1 VQQAHDIKEITI
13 MMNEK
18 TRALAEQIETSINTL
33 ATETDAVRK
42 SQTFLNWLDAMAKFS
57 SYSLNNQILI
67 LLQQPLASRVAG
79 FQTWRKLG
87 RHVVKGAKG
96 IAILAPC
103 IYGKKAE
110 PESDDSSTT
119 KRLGGFK
126 VVWVFAEEDTD
137 GEPVPTLTYAAA
149 TGGEELLPQLEAAAR
164 KLSIQLDYEEIPD
177 AGVQGYSAGGRIVI
191 RKSLETPAKAA
202 VILHELSHELLHR
215 GEDRKTIS
223 KRQRELEA
231 EATAYVV
238 MRHFE
243 IEHVA
248 SNYLATYN
256 IDGEQLRDSLETISN
271 AAKHLIA
278 VIEGNQHNTEAAE
291 TVASPGREEAAA

>member
-1 VQQAHDIKEITI
+1 
-13 MMNEK
+13 
-18 TRALAEQIETSINTL
+18 
-33 ATETDAVRK
+33 
-42 SQTFLNWLDAMAKFS
+42 
-57 SYSLNNQILI
+57 
-67 LLQQPLASRVAG
+67 LASRVAG

-110 PESDDSSTT
+110 PEEDDSPTN

-137 GEPVPTLTYAAA
+137 GEPLPILTM
-149 TGGEELLPQLEAAAR
+149 LPRRAERNYFL
-164 KLSIQLDYEEIPD
+164 
-177 AGVQGYSAGGRIVI
+177 GGRVVI

-202 VILHELSHELLHR
+202 VILHELRHELLHR
-215 GEDRKTIS
+215 GENRKTLS
-223 KRQRELEA
+223 KRQREA

-248 SNYLATYN
+248 SNYLAAYN
-256 IDGEQLRDSLETISN
+256 VDGEQLRESLEN
-271 AAKHLIA
+271 H
-278 VIEGNQHNTEAAE
+278 QQRCEALSRRDRRQSA
-291 TVASPGREEAAA
+291 